1 MFPIDTAILPSLTTR
16 KALLVVDPQNDFLS
30 EDGALP
36 VNIPMDLPERI
47 SDFANAFRQNG
58 GEVIWVQSRFEST
71 RPASS
76 EQILTSMT
84 PTHPGS
90 SGPARSRRPRPPP
103 QMLDRG
109 DCPEAFLTEG
119 EPELPKCVRQGTP
132 GIEMHPTIK
141 QAVGPKDPVLFKSH
155 YSAFKSKQLLQLLRI
170 KFVTEIFICGAFT
183 NIGIMATAVDA
194 ASHGYAMTIVEDCC
208 GYQSMTRHRCAIR
221 QMTETTGCDVLASSD
236 VLESLTPMAKQ
247 PQNPERRSSMAA
259 ASRYPTVR
267 HHHGAEDGHVS
278 PASQIQ
284 SSFEKLSLSVE
295 PVANKPELQAHAKK
309 PNAPLQ
315 SVGECAPQTEKQT
328 NRDVLASERSPVPD
342 DSNANLDI
350 KPREADSHEAAQA
363 PTRGQATSLQASTEL
378 QIDTEHETDPHRSR
392 LKGEESPSTA
402 ETSRF
407 WSSND
412 TSDSSEEAP
421 TPISKM
427 ANAQE
432 SEGTANGT
440 RDCDSTQ
447 NATQDSTQDS
457 TCADG
462 KASTLEAS
470 DANPSESD
478 PLCEGDTKVIYD
490 VLPPT
495 LAENIFERIRDEVLW
510 QRMSH
515 QGGEVPRLVA
525 VQGQIDEDGTMPV
538 YRHPADESPPLL
550 PFSPTVAEIRRVIED
565 RLGHPLNHVL
575 IQFYRDGN
583 DYISEHSDKTLDI
596 VKGSFI
602 ANVSLGAE
610 RTMTLRTKRP
620 PKEKNTSVEE
630 PGSSG
635 PKRQVQRARLPHNSL
650 CRMGLVTNMRWL
662 HGIRQDKRLDREKS
676 EAELAYDG
684 GRISLTFRQIGTFLD
699 RDNKLIWGQGAKA
712 KSKEQAHEVVN
723 GQTPEAVRMLQG
735 FGRENQSTDFDWAA
749 CYGEGFDVLHI
760 STASRLFLSSDPVV
774 NMRIQLML
782 AEYGISYA
790 RGSMSPH
797 FNWKDGKPTRD
808 PAAIPEDLPIK
819 FVDND
824 VSKTTIQGQL
834 GIMLYLERTH
844 DPARSA
850 QLSPPELA
858 RQLGRFQQGLSLLD
872 KYRACPDPTDIKALS
887 RELGTWD
894 THAREAG
901 KFIAG
906 SAMSLADFAFWPVL
920 HTIVSAAGEE
930 FNYKDLT
937 AYYERIKARA
947 SGAQVL
953 SSTTTSPS
961 S

>member
-1 MFPIDTAILPSLTTR
+1 MFPIDTAVLPSLMTR

-36 VNIPMDLPERI
+36 INIPMDLPERI
-47 SDFANAFRQNG
+47 SEFVNGFRQNG
-58 GEVIWVQSRFEST
+58 GEVIWVQSRFESP
-71 RPASS
+71 RSASC

-90 SGPARSRRPRPPP
+90 SGPSKSRRPRAPP
-103 QMLDRG
+103 QIADCG
-109 DCPEAFLTEG
+109 SCPEAFLAEG
-119 EPELPKCVRQGTP
+119 EPELRKCVRQGTP
-132 GIEMHPTIK
+132 GIEMHPTVK
-141 QAVGPKDPVLFKSH
+141 QAVGPKDHVLFKSH

-170 KFVTEIFICGAFT
+170 KFVTEIFICGSFT
-183 NIGIMATAVDA
+183 NIGVMATAVDA
-194 ASHGYAMTIVEDCC
+194 ASHGYTMTIVEDCC

-236 VLESLTPMAKQ
+236 VLESLAPMSKQ
-247 PQNPERRSSMAA
+247 PQKPEHRSSIAA
-259 ASRYPTVR
+259 ASRYPTVC
-267 HHHGAEDGHVS
+267 HHHRAGDGDVS

-295 PVANKPELQAHAKK
+295 PAADKPELQTHAKEQE
-309 PNAPLQ
+309 PNQPLQ
-315 SVGECAPQTEKQT
+315 PVGEEPTPQTEKQT
-328 NRDVLASERSPVPD
+328 NRDVLVPGGRRTPLPD
-342 DSNANLDI
+342 GS
-350 KPREADSHEAAQA
+350 K
-363 PTRGQATSLQASTEL
+363 LQLEL
-378 QIDTEHETDPHRSR
+378 ESKHEHEHKHEMLDSHRSR
-392 LKGEESPSTA
+392 RKGAETPSTV

-407 WSSND
+407 WSSNE
-412 TSDSSEEAP
+412 TSDSSEEAL

-427 ANAQE
+427 TANARE
-432 SEGTANGT
+432 SRSIANGT
-440 RDCDSTQ
+440 PDQDS
-447 NATQDSTQDS
+447 AQDSTSLGDKKPA
-457 TCADG
+457 TME
-462 KASTLEAS
+462 TS
-470 DANPSESD
+470 DINPSESE
-478 PLCEGDTKVIYD
+478 PLCEGDTRVFYD
-490 VLPPT
+490 VLPPI

-550 PFSPTVAEIRRVIED
+550 AFSPTVAEIKRVIER

-620 PKEKNTSVEE
+620 PKEKRALAEE
-630 PGSSG
+630 TPGASG
-635 PKRQVQRARLPHNSL
+635 PKRQIQRARLPHNSL
-650 CRMGLVTNMRWL
+650 CKMGLVTNMRWL

-699 RDNKLIWGQGAKA
+699 RDNKLIWGQGARA
-712 KSKEQAHEVVN
+712 KSKEQAREVVN
-723 GQTPEAVRMLQG
+723 GQTPEAIRMLQG
-735 FGRENQSTDFDWAA
+735 FGRENQSTEFDWTEY
-749 CYGEGFDVLHI
+749 YGEGFDVLHI
-760 STASRLFLSSDPVV
+760 STAARLFLSSDPVV

-797 FNWKDGKPTRD
+797 FHWKDGKPTRD

-824 VSKTTIQGQL
+824 VSKTTVHGGL
-834 GIMLYLERTH
+834 GIMLYLDRKH
-844 DPARSA
+844 AARSA
-850 QLSPPELA
+850 QLPSSSPDLA
-858 RQLGRFQQGLSLLD
+858 RELERFQQGLGLLD
-872 KYRACPDPTDIKALS
+872 KYRACHAPTDSKALR
-887 RELGTWD
+887 RELATWD
-894 THAREAG
+894 AYAREAG
-901 KFIAG
+901 EFIAG

-920 HTIVSAAGEE
+920 HAIVSSTDGE
-930 FNYKDLT
+930 FNFKDLK
-937 AYYERIKARA
+937 AYYEHIKMRA

-953 SSTTTSPS
+953 AGATTSS
-961 S
+961 SS